1 MKFSKKLWLLLIII
15 VLPMVGCATSL
26 SKFKLITTGKPSPK
40 TEKKLELGKAPAMTD
55 LSLHK
60 LPKPPPKKAGVDSIL
75 VVGDSLSV
83 GIGMAMSKELKKKDG
98 VTVFAKGK
106 VGSGLNSPKFYN
118 WEKHLRSFIHKENPD
133 LVVVLIG
140 GNDAFNGPGSD
151 SWANSFEKKV
161 DNFLRIAAENKVM
174 VYWVGLPIMVKD
186 DFTKKVKV
194 ANSVM
199 ESTCGAYKN
208 CSYIDTWGLASD
220 YAKLRAKD
228 GIHFTFNGYMLLSR
242 HIINR
247 MSDKVAIGPMAE
259 SQGTA
264 PRGVAV
270 RTTLTRPTRPV
281 P

>member
-1 MKFSKKLWLLLIII
+1 MRFSKKLWLLLIIFI
-15 VLPMVGCATSL
+15 LPVVGCATSL
-26 SKFKLITTGKPSPK
+26 SKFKLITTGRPTPK
-40 TEKKLELGKAPAMTD
+40 TEKKLELGKAPAMKA
-55 LSLHK
+55 LSLYK
-60 LPKPPPKKAGVDSIL
+60 LPKPPPKKAGVERVL

-83 GIGMAMSKELKKKDG
+83 GIGMAMSKALDKKDG
-98 VTVFAKGK
+98 VTVYAKGK

-118 WEKHLRSFIHKENPD
+118 WEKHLQAFIEKENPD

-151 SWANSFEKKV
+151 SWANSFKKKV
-161 DNFLRIAAENKVM
+161 DNFLQIASENNIM

-199 ESTCGAYKN
+199 ESTCSAYKN
-208 CSYIDTWGLASD
+208 CSYIETWSMASD

-242 HIINR
+242 HIINQ
-247 MSDKVAIGPMAE
+247 MSDKVVLGQMAKR
-259 SQGTA
+259 QGTA
-264 PRGVAV
+264 PQGVAA
-270 RTTLTRPTRPV
+270 RTTQTRPIP
-281 P
+281 